1 MAQKC
6 HGIQQRSYAARSSRQ
21 QQLRHLGPST
31 VQQFRAPW
39 QPLQSSPL
47 QQRHEQMHIDHSMQL
62 HSMQQHTSSVSR
74 PLLQPGAAARR
85 STAAAAAA
93 GGAFGG
99 AAAQDVDQ
107 KSELYSL
114 IHSIPY
120 RRLLLWAGVAAVGW
134 QMHDFFGVSR
144 GAWQISRLICM
155 LYSCMH
161 SSVCTPPACGCLTAG
176 LGIKKQQCSYCMDAC

>member
-1 MAQKC
+1 MSQQC
-6 HGIQQRSYAARSSRQ
+6 FGIQRQSFGARSSRQ

-39 QPLQSSPL
+39 QPLQPSPL
-47 QQRHEQMHIDHSMQL
+47 QQRHEQLLHLDRSMQP
-62 HSMQQHTSSVSR
+62 HSMQQDSSSSSSR
-74 PLLQPGAAARR
+74 RQLQPGVAVRR

-93 GGAFGG
+93 GGAAGG
-99 AAAQDVDQ
+99 LAVPEDQ

-134 QMHDFFGVSR
+134 QMHDFFGVR
-144 GAWQISRLICM
+144 MGM
-155 LYSCMH
+155 
-161 SSVCTPPACGCLTAG
+161 
-176 LGIKKQQCSYCMDAC
+176 